1 MKTKTWS
8 LTTRI
13 SHWLLAIGFTVAYIT
28 GENEW
33 QMNYHYAFG
42 ALVGGIL
49 FFRILY
55 GIIGPKY
62 SNFEDFPMG
71 ISKQIDFIKNYFS
84 KNQTYVGHN
93 PLASLVM
100 FSMMFLGIFTAFTG
114 YLWATESAHFL
125 GFTFTE
131 EMVEEGHEIGANL
144 FLILVFA
151 HLAGIFADTIFHR
164 KTGTLGSIFTGYK
177 NVQAEAAKT
186 KAEANKT
193 QQTKTTSGWA
203 IPTAEPKKAEVKKVE
218 KNAQGAVIKAD
229 AKYLDGAVTINSE
242 GKVEF
247 TLDTDAN
254 GKSADEIYNI
264 VYQYMSEL
272 TQGENN
278 IKSRM
283 ALVNKDQHIIANTM
297 DEWLVF
303 SNSFISL
310 DRTEFKYNLVASI
323 KDNHLTLT
331 LERLYYIYEEDRSTG
346 FKAPAE
352 EVITDKYA
360 LNKKKTNLAKIFGKF
375 RRLTIDR
382 KDQIFNDLTAL
393 VKQ

>member
-1 MKTKTWS
+1 MKKLFISILVLLPALTMQAQTVLTPQQQLEKAQKDLEEAKKALEAAKLQAEAAKTK
-8 LTTRI
+8 
-13 SHWLLAIGFTVAYIT
+13 AEA
-28 GENEW
+28 EKMKAE
-33 QMNYHYAFG
+33 AE
-42 ALVGGIL
+42 
-49 FFRILY
+49 
-55 GIIGPKY
+55 K
-62 SNFEDFPMG
+62 
-71 ISKQIDFIKNYFS
+71 IKAEAE
-84 KNQTYVGHN
+84 KV
-93 PLASLVM
+93 
-100 FSMMFLGIFTAFTG
+100 
-114 YLWATESAHFL
+114 
-125 GFTFTE
+125 
-131 EMVEEGHEIGANL
+131 
-144 FLILVFA
+144 
-151 HLAGIFADTIFHR
+151 
-164 KTGTLGSIFTGYK
+164 K
-177 NVQAEAAKT
+177 AEAAKT

-193 QQTKTTSGWA
+193 QSQQTKTTSGWA

-218 KNAQGAVIKAD
+218 KNAQGVVIKTE
-229 AKYLDGAVTINSE
+229 AKYLDGAVTINAE

-283 ALVNKDQHIIANTM
+283 ALANKDQHIIANTM

>member
-1 MKTKTWS
+1 MKK
-8 LTTRI
+8 LFI
-13 SHWLLAIGFTVAYIT
+13 S
-28 GENEW
+28 
-33 QMNYHYAFG
+33 
-42 ALVGGIL
+42 
-49 FFRILY
+49 
-55 GIIGPKY
+55 
-62 SNFEDFPMG
+62 
-71 ISKQIDFIKNYFS
+71 
-84 KNQTYVGHN
+84 
-93 PLASLVM
+93 
-100 FSMMFLGIFTAFTG
+100 
-114 YLWATESAHFL
+114 
-125 GFTFTE
+125 
-131 EMVEEGHEIGANL
+131 
-144 FLILVFA
+144 ILVLLPA
-151 HLAGIFADTIFHR
+151 LTMQAQ
-164 KTGTLGSIFTGYK
+164 
-177 NVQAEAAKT
+177 NVLTPQQQLEKAQKELEEAKKALEAAKIQAEAAKT
-186 KAEANKT
+186 KAEAEKIKAEAEKVKADANKT
-193 QQTKTTSGWA
+193 QNQQSKTTSGWA
-203 IPTAEPKKAEVKKVE
+203 IPTAEPKKAEVKKIE
-218 KNAQGAVIKAD
+218 KNAQGVVIKTE
-229 AKYLDGAVTINSE
+229 AKYLDGAITTNAE

-352 EVITDKYA
+352 EMITDKYA

>member
-1 MKTKTWS
+1 MKK
-8 LTTRI
+8 LFI
-13 SHWLLAIGFTVAYIT
+13 S
-28 GENEW
+28 
-33 QMNYHYAFG
+33 
-42 ALVGGIL
+42 
-49 FFRILY
+49 
-55 GIIGPKY
+55 
-62 SNFEDFPMG
+62 
-71 ISKQIDFIKNYFS
+71 
-84 KNQTYVGHN
+84 
-93 PLASLVM
+93 
-100 FSMMFLGIFTAFTG
+100 
-114 YLWATESAHFL
+114 
-125 GFTFTE
+125 
-131 EMVEEGHEIGANL
+131 
-144 FLILVFA
+144 ILVLLPA
-151 HLAGIFADTIFHR
+151 LTMQAQ
-164 KTGTLGSIFTGYK
+164 
-177 NVQAEAAKT
+177 NVLTPQQQLEKVQKELEVVKKALEAEKIQAEAAKT
-186 KAEANKT
+186 KAEAEKIKAEAEKMKAEAEKMKAEAEKVKAEAEKVKAKTNKSNA
-193 QQTKTTSGWA
+193 QQTQSASGWA

-218 KNAQGAVIKAD
+218 KNAQGVVIKAE

>member
-1 MKTKTWS
+1 MKKLFISILVLLPALTMQAQTVLTPQQQLEKAQKDLEEAKKALEAAKLQAEAAKTK
-8 LTTRI
+8 
-13 SHWLLAIGFTVAYIT
+13 AEA
-28 GENEW
+28 E
-33 QMNYHYAFG
+33 
-42 ALVGGIL
+42 
-49 FFRILY
+49 
-55 GIIGPKY
+55 K
-62 SNFEDFPMG
+62 
-71 ISKQIDFIKNYFS
+71 IK
-84 KNQTYVGHN
+84 
-93 PLASLVM
+93 AE
-100 FSMMFLGIFTAFTG
+100 
-114 YLWATESAHFL
+114 TEK
-125 GFTFTE
+125 
-131 EMVEEGHEIGANL
+131 V
-144 FLILVFA
+144 
-151 HLAGIFADTIFHR
+151 
-164 KTGTLGSIFTGYK
+164 K
-177 NVQAEAAKT
+177 AEAAKT
-186 KAEANKT
+186 KAEANKS

-303 SNSFISL
+303 SDSFISL

>member
-1 MKTKTWS
+1 MKK
-8 LTTRI
+8 LFI
-13 SHWLLAIGFTVAYIT
+13 S
-28 GENEW
+28 
-33 QMNYHYAFG
+33 
-42 ALVGGIL
+42 
-49 FFRILY
+49 
-55 GIIGPKY
+55 
-62 SNFEDFPMG
+62 
-71 ISKQIDFIKNYFS
+71 
-84 KNQTYVGHN
+84 
-93 PLASLVM
+93 
-100 FSMMFLGIFTAFTG
+100 
-114 YLWATESAHFL
+114 
-125 GFTFTE
+125 
-131 EMVEEGHEIGANL
+131 
-144 FLILVFA
+144 ILVLLPA
-151 HLAGIFADTIFHR
+151 LTMQAQ
-164 KTGTLGSIFTGYK
+164 
-177 NVQAEAAKT
+177 NVLTPQQQLEKAQKDLEEAKKALEAAKIQAEAAKT
-186 KAEANKT
+186 KAEAEKIKAEAEKVKAEAAKADANKT
-193 QQTKTTSGWA
+193 QSQQTQTTSGWA

-218 KNAQGAVIKAD
+218 KNAQGAVIKTE
-229 AKYLDGAVTINSE
+229 AKYLDGAITTNAE

>member
-1 MKTKTWS
+1 MKK
-8 LTTRI
+8 LFI
-13 SHWLLAIGFTVAYIT
+13 S
-28 GENEW
+28 
-33 QMNYHYAFG
+33 
-42 ALVGGIL
+42 
-49 FFRILY
+49 
-55 GIIGPKY
+55 
-62 SNFEDFPMG
+62 
-71 ISKQIDFIKNYFS
+71 
-84 KNQTYVGHN
+84 
-93 PLASLVM
+93 
-100 FSMMFLGIFTAFTG
+100 
-114 YLWATESAHFL
+114 
-125 GFTFTE
+125 
-131 EMVEEGHEIGANL
+131 
-144 FLILVFA
+144 ILVLLPA
-151 HLAGIFADTIFHR
+151 LTMQAQ
-164 KTGTLGSIFTGYK
+164 
-177 NVQAEAAKT
+177 NVLTPQQQLEKAQKELEEAKKALEAAKIQAEAAKT
-186 KAEANKT
+186 KAEAEKIKAEAEKVKAEANKT
-193 QQTKTTSGWA
+193 QSQQTKTTSGWA

-218 KNAQGAVIKAD
+218 KNAQGAVIKTE
-229 AKYLDGAVTINSE
+229 AKYLDGAITTNAE

-323 KDNHLTLT
+323 RDNHLTLT

>member
-1 MKTKTWS
+1 MKKLFISILVLLPALTMQAQTVLTPQQQLEKAQKDLEEAKKALEAAKLQAEAAKTK
-8 LTTRI
+8 
-13 SHWLLAIGFTVAYIT
+13 AEA
-28 GENEW
+28 EKMKAE
-33 QMNYHYAFG
+33 AE
-42 ALVGGIL
+42 
-49 FFRILY
+49 
-55 GIIGPKY
+55 K
-62 SNFEDFPMG
+62 
-71 ISKQIDFIKNYFS
+71 IKAEAE
-84 KNQTYVGHN
+84 KV
-93 PLASLVM
+93 
-100 FSMMFLGIFTAFTG
+100 
-114 YLWATESAHFL
+114 
-125 GFTFTE
+125 
-131 EMVEEGHEIGANL
+131 
-144 FLILVFA
+144 
-151 HLAGIFADTIFHR
+151 
-164 KTGTLGSIFTGYK
+164 K
-177 NVQAEAAKT
+177 AEAAKT

-193 QQTKTTSGWA
+193 QSQQTKTTSGWA

-218 KNAQGAVIKAD
+218 KNAQGVVIKTE
-229 AKYLDGAVTINSE
+229 AKYLDGAVTINAE

-272 TQGENN
+272 TQGKNN

>member
-1 MKTKTWS
+1 MKK
-8 LTTRI
+8 LFI
-13 SHWLLAIGFTVAYIT
+13 S
-28 GENEW
+28 
-33 QMNYHYAFG
+33 
-42 ALVGGIL
+42 
-49 FFRILY
+49 
-55 GIIGPKY
+55 
-62 SNFEDFPMG
+62 
-71 ISKQIDFIKNYFS
+71 
-84 KNQTYVGHN
+84 
-93 PLASLVM
+93 
-100 FSMMFLGIFTAFTG
+100 
-114 YLWATESAHFL
+114 
-125 GFTFTE
+125 
-131 EMVEEGHEIGANL
+131 
-144 FLILVFA
+144 ILVLLPA
-151 HLAGIFADTIFHR
+151 LTMQAQ
-164 KTGTLGSIFTGYK
+164 
-177 NVQAEAAKT
+177 NVLTPQQQLEKAQKDLEEAKKALEAAKIQAEAAKT
-186 KAEANKT
+186 KAEAEKIKAEAEKVKAEAAKTKADANKT
-193 QQTKTTSGWA
+193 QSQQTQTTSGWA

-218 KNAQGAVIKAD
+218 KNAQGAVIKTE
-229 AKYLDGAVTINSE
+229 AKYLDGAITTNAE

-254 GKSADEIYNI
+254 GKSAAEIYNI

>member
-1 MKTKTWS
+1 MKK
-8 LTTRI
+8 LFI
-13 SHWLLAIGFTVAYIT
+13 S
-28 GENEW
+28 
-33 QMNYHYAFG
+33 
-42 ALVGGIL
+42 
-49 FFRILY
+49 
-55 GIIGPKY
+55 
-62 SNFEDFPMG
+62 
-71 ISKQIDFIKNYFS
+71 
-84 KNQTYVGHN
+84 
-93 PLASLVM
+93 
-100 FSMMFLGIFTAFTG
+100 
-114 YLWATESAHFL
+114 
-125 GFTFTE
+125 
-131 EMVEEGHEIGANL
+131 
-144 FLILVFA
+144 ILVLLPA
-151 HLAGIFADTIFHR
+151 LTMQAQ
-164 KTGTLGSIFTGYK
+164 
-177 NVQAEAAKT
+177 NVLTPQQQLEKAQKELEEAKKALEAAKIQAEAAKT
-186 KAEANKT
+186 KAEAEKIKAEAEKVKADANKT
-193 QQTKTTSGWA
+193 QNQQSKTTSGWA

-218 KNAQGAVIKAD
+218 KNAQGAVIKTE
-229 AKYLDGAVTINSE
+229 AKYLDGAITTNAE

-323 KDNHLTLT
+323 NDNHLTLT

>member
-1 MKTKTWS
+1 MKK
-8 LTTRI
+8 LFI
-13 SHWLLAIGFTVAYIT
+13 S
-28 GENEW
+28 
-33 QMNYHYAFG
+33 
-42 ALVGGIL
+42 
-49 FFRILY
+49 
-55 GIIGPKY
+55 
-62 SNFEDFPMG
+62 
-71 ISKQIDFIKNYFS
+71 
-84 KNQTYVGHN
+84 
-93 PLASLVM
+93 
-100 FSMMFLGIFTAFTG
+100 
-114 YLWATESAHFL
+114 
-125 GFTFTE
+125 
-131 EMVEEGHEIGANL
+131 
-144 FLILVFA
+144 ILVLLPA
-151 HLAGIFADTIFHR
+151 LTMQAQ
-164 KTGTLGSIFTGYK
+164 
-177 NVQAEAAKT
+177 NVLTPQQQLEKVQKELEVVKKALEAEKIQAEAAKT
-186 KAEANKT
+186 KAEADKIKAEAEKMKAEAEKMKAEAEKVKAEAERVKAKTNKT
-193 QQTKTTSGWA
+193 NAQQTQSASGWA
-203 IPTAEPKKAEVKKVE
+203 IPTAEPKKTEVKKVE
-218 KNAQGAVIKAD
+218 KNANGAVLKAD
-229 AKYLDGAVTINSE
+229 AKYMEGAITTNAE

-331 LERLYYIYEEDRSTG
+331 LERLYYIYEEDRNTG

>member
-1 MKTKTWS
+1 MNKTELIEKIAVGAELSKADAKKALEAAKLQAEAAKTK
-8 LTTRI
+8 
-13 SHWLLAIGFTVAYIT
+13 AEA
-28 GENEW
+28 EKMKAE
-33 QMNYHYAFG
+33 AE
-42 ALVGGIL
+42 
-49 FFRILY
+49 
-55 GIIGPKY
+55 K
-62 SNFEDFPMG
+62 
-71 ISKQIDFIKNYFS
+71 IKAEAE
-84 KNQTYVGHN
+84 KV
-93 PLASLVM
+93 
-100 FSMMFLGIFTAFTG
+100 
-114 YLWATESAHFL
+114 
-125 GFTFTE
+125 
-131 EMVEEGHEIGANL
+131 
-144 FLILVFA
+144 
-151 HLAGIFADTIFHR
+151 
-164 KTGTLGSIFTGYK
+164 K
-177 NVQAEAAKT
+177 AEAAKT

>member
-1 MKTKTWS
+1 MKKLFISILVLLPALTMQAQTVLTPQQQLEKAQKDLEEAKKALEAAKLQAEAAKTK
-8 LTTRI
+8 
-13 SHWLLAIGFTVAYIT
+13 AEA
-28 GENEW
+28 EKMKAE
-33 QMNYHYAFG
+33 AE
-42 ALVGGIL
+42 
-49 FFRILY
+49 
-55 GIIGPKY
+55 K
-62 SNFEDFPMG
+62 
-71 ISKQIDFIKNYFS
+71 IKAEAE
-84 KNQTYVGHN
+84 KV
-93 PLASLVM
+93 
-100 FSMMFLGIFTAFTG
+100 
-114 YLWATESAHFL
+114 
-125 GFTFTE
+125 
-131 EMVEEGHEIGANL
+131 
-144 FLILVFA
+144 
-151 HLAGIFADTIFHR
+151 
-164 KTGTLGSIFTGYK
+164 K
-177 NVQAEAAKT
+177 AEAAKT
-186 KAEANKT
+186 KAEANKPQS

-218 KNAQGAVIKAD
+218 KNAQGVVIKTE

-331 LERLYYIYEEDRSTG
+331 LERLNYIYEEDRSTG

-352 EVITDKYA
+352 KVITDKYA

>member
-1 MKTKTWS
+1 MKK
-8 LTTRI
+8 LFI
-13 SHWLLAIGFTVAYIT
+13 S
-28 GENEW
+28 
-33 QMNYHYAFG
+33 
-42 ALVGGIL
+42 
-49 FFRILY
+49 
-55 GIIGPKY
+55 
-62 SNFEDFPMG
+62 
-71 ISKQIDFIKNYFS
+71 
-84 KNQTYVGHN
+84 
-93 PLASLVM
+93 
-100 FSMMFLGIFTAFTG
+100 
-114 YLWATESAHFL
+114 
-125 GFTFTE
+125 
-131 EMVEEGHEIGANL
+131 
-144 FLILVFA
+144 ILVLLPA
-151 HLAGIFADTIFHR
+151 LTMQAQ
-164 KTGTLGSIFTGYK
+164 
-177 NVQAEAAKT
+177 NVLTPQQQLEKAQKDLEEAKKALEAAKIQAEAAKT
-186 KAEANKT
+186 KAEAEKIKAEAEKVKAEAAKTKADANKT
-193 QQTKTTSGWA
+193 QSQQTQTTSGWA

-218 KNAQGAVIKAD
+218 KNAQGAVIKTE
-229 AKYLDGAVTINSE
+229 AKYLDGAITTNAE

-323 KDNHLTLT
+323 KGNHLTLT

>member
-1 MKTKTWS
+1 MKKLFISILVLLPALTMQAQTVLTPQQQLEKAQKDLEEAKKALEAAKLQAEAAKTK
-8 LTTRI
+8 
-13 SHWLLAIGFTVAYIT
+13 AEA
-28 GENEW
+28 E
-33 QMNYHYAFG
+33 
-42 ALVGGIL
+42 
-49 FFRILY
+49 
-55 GIIGPKY
+55 K
-62 SNFEDFPMG
+62 
-71 ISKQIDFIKNYFS
+71 IK
-84 KNQTYVGHN
+84 
-93 PLASLVM
+93 AE
-100 FSMMFLGIFTAFTG
+100 
-114 YLWATESAHFL
+114 TEK
-125 GFTFTE
+125 
-131 EMVEEGHEIGANL
+131 V
-144 FLILVFA
+144 
-151 HLAGIFADTIFHR
+151 
-164 KTGTLGSIFTGYK
+164 K
-177 NVQAEAAKT
+177 AEAAKT
-186 KAEANKT
+186 KAEANKS

-218 KNAQGAVIKAD
+218 KNAQGTVIKAD

-242 GKVEF
+242 GKIEF